1 MAHGNDPAPLRSLPR
16 FLPRFLA
23 RMVLGASMAAAA
35 GAQAAPFEL
44 VYTGTFNSQEALTPA
59 SQPGPAYF
67 AGATPF
73 TIHALFNDSSPNL
86 APSFGG
92 PFNGFRAYAPS
103 SATIDIQGVRF
114 TIASI
119 LDNASA
125 GVTVAIFDRNSF
137 TPGRYGIGLLAH
149 PVGDG
154 AGVIGDFT
162 SALPNFT
169 AGALTPT
176 VFTDYFGVGH
186 GSGVCLSGTPPA
198 CPHANTPWV
207 LHDSGNTAWNLLLG
221 NFDEDYPVAHSP
233 GALIGPLNTAQLL
246 AGVEPPL
253 QVPEPPALALMLLA
267 LTGLAGAGCRQ
278 LRRASAT

>member
-1 MAHGNDPAPLRSLPR
+1 MAHGNNPA
-16 FLPRFLA
+16 LPRFLA
-23 RMVLGASMAAAA
+23 CLFLGASMAATA

-44 VYTGTFNSQEALTPA
+44 VYTGSFNSQEALTPA

-73 TIHALFNDSSPNL
+73 TIHTLFDDSSPNL

-92 PFNGFRAYAPS
+92 PFSGFRAYAPS
-103 SATIDIQGVRF
+103 FATIDIQEVRF

-137 TPGRYGIGLLAH
+137 TPGRYGIGLLAD
-149 PVGDG
+149 PVNDG
-154 AGVIGDFT
+154 AGIIGDFA
-162 SALPNFT
+162 SASPDFT

-176 VFTDYFGVGH
+176 LFTGYFGVGH
-186 GSGVCLSGTPPA
+186 GSGVCLSGAPPD
-198 CPHANTPWV
+198 CPHADTPWV
-207 LHDSGNTAWNLLLG
+207 LHDGSNAAWNLLLG

-233 GALIGPLNTAQLL
+233 GASVGPLNTAQLL

-267 LTGLAGAGCRQ
+267 LTGLVGAGW
-278 LRRASAT
+278 RRSRRDMS